1 MFLFFSSRDEPEKL
15 DTRNLSYR
23 LGVIFYDVS
32 RQTVKCTFGK
42 PVGNDANDARML
54 LLVALMPEGH

>member
-1 MFLFFSSRDEPEKL
+1 MYFS
-15 DTRNLSYR
+15 RNLSYR
-23 LGVIFYDVS
+23 LGVIFFDVS
-32 RQTVKCTFGK
+32 RGKHQNATHGK